1 MVSQNTIGPNVPI
14 RHGIYPSEP
23 IFSQLVSTVMVY
35 ELIQT
40 SYATQESVFISRLSW
55 IYIPVQTCWLAPN
68 TAEGVTVTVL

>member
-23 IFSQLVSTVMVY
+23 ICSQLVSTVTVY

-40 SYATQESVFISRLSW
+40 PYTTQESVFTSRLSW
-55 IYIPVQTCWLAPN
+55 IYILVQTCWRASN
-68 TAEGVTVTVL
+68 TAEGVTVNVL